1 MMRRLSTAIA
11 IMVAAAGVAACQGG
25 ERVAMLPGR
34 AIAPAPQPAPSP
46 MDGRWASTDGIFV
59 ATFRGGEFT
68 SVDAKTNAVLAQGR
82 YNVAGDQVRMNWL
95 STTANEERSA
105 TCAFSGGAR
114 VTCTQ
119 ANGASFELRRA

>member
-1 MMRRLSTAIA
+1 MRRLSTAIA

-59 ATFRGGEFT
+59 ANFASGRFVSRFT
-68 SVDAKTNAVLAQGR
+68 KTSEILAEGT
-82 YNVAGDQVRMNWL
+82 YSLSGNNVRMDWF
-95 STTANEERSA
+95 SVRAQQQRSA
-105 TCAFSGGAR
+105 TCRFAGSNTVNCDQAGGGKFTL
-114 VTCTQ
+114 V
-119 ANGASFELRRA
+119 RA